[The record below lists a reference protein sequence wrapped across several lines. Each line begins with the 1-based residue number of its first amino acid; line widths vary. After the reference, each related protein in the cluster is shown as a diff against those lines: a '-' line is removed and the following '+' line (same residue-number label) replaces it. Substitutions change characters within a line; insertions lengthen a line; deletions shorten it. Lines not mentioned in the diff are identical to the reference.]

1 MSNSTVPG
9 NSDQIRYHQCE
20 PWCEYRAGSSTPR
33 STFTVPPEGTGSV
46 NGSAL
51 GAVHPGNPRIGP
63 QRHAASCSVT
73 PTRTLPVPACRNAS
87 RHPGTPHFG
96 GSPAP

>member
-63 QRHAASCSVT
+63 PAARRELFRYPHPHPPGPGVPECQQTPRHASFRGLS
-73 PTRTLPVPACRNAS
+73 
-87 RHPGTPHFG
+87 
-96 GSPAP
+96 SP